1 MWLIIALLFNGNN
14 ALLILLQTGP
24 ILVPLPAANMQIFM
38 FSNEDVNE
46 FVNFPLDLLFNI
58 ICAKI

>member
-1 MWLIIALLFNGNN
+1 
-14 ALLILLQTGP
+14 LILLQTGP

-38 FSNEDVNE
+38 FSNEDTNE

-58 ICAKI
+58 ICTKI

>member
-1 MWLIIALLFNGNN
+1 MLRRPPRSTPKPSSA
-14 ALLILLQTGP
+14 ASDMYERQ
-24 ILVPLPAANMQIFM
+24 ANMQIFM

-46 FVNFPLDLLFNI
+46 FVNFPLNLLFNI